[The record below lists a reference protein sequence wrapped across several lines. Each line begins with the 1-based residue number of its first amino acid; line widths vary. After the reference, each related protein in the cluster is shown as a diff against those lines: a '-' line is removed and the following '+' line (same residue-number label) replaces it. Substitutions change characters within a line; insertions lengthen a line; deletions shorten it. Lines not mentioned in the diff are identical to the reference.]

1 MFANVV
7 SYAAQMSAVLA
18 VGLLAPRLLRLR
30 SPAVSMRY
38 WQLLLVTV
46 LLLPLLQPWHAPIS
60 GTVTVHAVGLAVA
73 NSVVGAIPQR
83 LSGSPGPWP
92 IVFVGSVA
100 AVRLLWLGMGLW
112 SLRHLRA
119 GARPDDR
126 VNSVAAELQR
136 LLGTRASVLVSPRIS
151 VPLTFGWRRPAVLV
165 PAQFARLPEPQ
176 QVGIVCHELL
186 HVRRQDWPVVLMEQM
201 IRAVLWFHPAV
212 WILLGKI
219 ALSRE
224 QVIDADAVRLTGGRR
239 PYLDALWTMARG
251 LDRLAPM
258 PALPLLNR
266 SDLFHRVA
274 LLTEEVTM
282 SKNRLVATAVAS
294 IASVAVAGAAVATT
308 FPLVKSAAMVSMS
321 VSTGE
326 ETSSAKSGDEESDTK
341 TFRFVPDG
349 EVTEPKAIHKV
360 NPTYP
365 EEARKAG
372 LMGVVVCETVI
383 TAAGEISDV
392 KILETVDEVFNQ
404 PTIDAL
410 KQWKFAPA
418 TLEGEPVDVIY
429 ILTIKYRLDSGE
441 KKTEAA
447 DEKVEQEQE

>member
-1 MFANVV
+1 MAANIV
-7 SYAAQMSAVLA
+7 SYAAQVLVVLV

-30 SPAVSMRY
+30 SPAVLLRY
-38 WQLLLVTV
+38 WQLLLLTV

-60 GTVTVHAVGLAVA
+60 GTVTVHAVGVAVA
-73 NSVVGAIPQR
+73 SSVVDAIPSR
-83 LSGSPGPWP
+83 LLPAAWSWLL
-92 IVFVGSVA
+92 VLVGAVA
-100 AVRLLWLGMGLW
+100 AARLLWLAIGLW
-112 SLRHLRA
+112 TLARLRA
-119 GARPDDR
+119 GARPNDR
-126 VNSVAAELQR
+126 VDRAAAGVQR
-136 LLGTRASVLVSPRIS
+136 LLGTRAAVLVSYRIS
-151 VPLTFGWRRPAVLV
+151 GPLTFGWRRPAVLL
-165 PAQFARLPEPQ
+165 PERFARLPEVQ

-186 HVRRQDWPVVLMEQM
+186 HVRRRDWPIVLLEQVT
-201 IRAVLWFHPAV
+201 RAVLWFHPAV

-239 PYLDALWTMARG
+239 PYMDALWTMARG
-251 LDRLAPM
+251 MDHFALM

-266 SDLFHRVA
+266 SDLFHRVT
-274 LLTEEVTM
+274 LLAEEVTM
-282 SKNRLVATAVAS
+282 SKHRLAATAVAL
-294 IASVAVAGAAVATT
+294 IASVAVAAAAVATT
-308 FPLVKSAAMVSMS
+308 FPLVKSGAMVSMS

-326 ETSSAKSGDEESDTK
+326 DTSSAKSGDEESDTK
-341 TFRFVPDG
+341 IFRFVPDG
-349 EVTEPKAIHKV
+349 DVTEPKAIHKV

-392 KILETVDEVFNQ
+392 KILRTADEVFNQ

-429 ILTIKYRLDSGE
+429 VLTVNYRLDSGE

-447 DEKVEQEQE
+447 DEKVEQKQE